1 MKRCILISILVFIF
15 SGCYKNNEYVEI
27 LEKVSKSYV
36 DKHIDEINKTES
48 NVKEIGLFDT
58 YVFITLEQEEDYR
71 GNRLY
76 TIYLNEKLDKRKK
89 PSKII
94 KYKDRYIVLYLND
107 KDMIENN
114 IPKELQNDY
123 DSFWTEGYWA
133 ILMCKDSNKYIVVDN
148 DAGDNLEDI
157 DELNRFKCK

>member
-1 MKRCILISILVFIF
+1 MKRYVLISILVFIF
-15 SGCYKNNEYVEI
+15 SGCSKDNDYVEI

-76 TIYLNEKLDKRKK
+76 TIYLDEKLDKRKK
-89 PSKII
+89 P
-94 KYKDRYIVLYLND
+94 
-107 KDMIENN
+107 
-114 IPKELQNDY
+114 
-123 DSFWTEGYWA
+123 T
-133 ILMCKDSNKYIVVDN
+133 VVRD
-148 DAGDNLEDI
+148 L
-157 DELNRFKCK
+157 

>member
-1 MKRCILISILVFIF
+1 MKRYVLISILVFIF
-15 SGCYKNNEYVEI
+15 SGCSKNNEYVEI
-27 LEKVSKSYV
+27 LEKVSKSYL
-36 DKHIDEINKTES
+36 DKHIYEINNIES
-48 NVKEIGLFDT
+48 EAKRKGYAT
-58 YVFITLEQEEDYR
+58 FIFIHLEQEEDYR

-76 TIYLNEKLDKRKK
+76 TICLNEKLDKRKT

-107 KDMIENN
+107 KDMIEKN

-123 DSFWTEGYWA
+123 FTFWTEGYWA

-148 DAGDNLEDI
+148 DQGDNLEDI
-157 DELNRFKCK
+157 DELNRFKCR